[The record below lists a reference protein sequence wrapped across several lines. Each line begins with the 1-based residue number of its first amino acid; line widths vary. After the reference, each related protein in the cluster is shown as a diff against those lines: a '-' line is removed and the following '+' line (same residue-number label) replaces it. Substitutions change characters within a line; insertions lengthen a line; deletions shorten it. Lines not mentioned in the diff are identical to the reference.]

1 MPMTLD
7 TGRLEM
13 RKADEKTL
21 FESGSIRD
29 IMVKLAL
36 PTVLGQM
43 ITVIYNMADTFF
55 VGMLSDDAKMTAV
68 TVAMPCFMILSAIS
82 NLFGI
87 GGASAISRA
96 MGSGDRERA
105 ENEASFSFWGALVSG
120 SIYIILVAIFVHP
133 LVDILGGSNP
143 IVHIYTVSYILTAV
157 CAGGIMTVMGA
168 FFSHLLRSEGRGFEA
183 SFGIVLGGILNII
196 LDPIFMF
203 FVMPEGMEVAGAAAA
218 TAISNMV
225 SMVYFAL
232 VIFKRRSESVISISP
247 RKAIAGIKNQKD
259 ILSSGL
265 PAFCMTLCEN
275 VSYAVLDSLMAG
287 FGITVQ
293 AGVGVAKKINM
304 LAHSIVR
311 GMSQGMLPM
320 IAYSYASGN
329 RERMKKASRAS
340 SMFSVLSALICMAV
354 SLIFADGL
362 ADIFLEAGSE
372 SAMHAA
378 RILRIFAL
386 GAPFSAFAYTSIS
399 FFQATGHGGRS
410 LSLALMRKGILD
422 IPLMF
427 ILVRLFGAY
436 GAAAGTPI
444 ADGICAVAA
453 SFMMVSFMKRE
464 CGFKYRDKSIEHVQN
479 RNRVEKDMPMTAK
492 AVI

>member
-1 MPMTLD
+1 
-7 TGRLEM
+7 M

-21 FESGSIRD
+21 FETGSMKD
-29 IMVKLAL
+29 IMMKLAL

-55 VGMLSDDAKMTAV
+55 VGMLNDDAKMTAV

-96 MGSGDRERA
+96 MGSGDRDRA
-105 ENEASFSFWGALVSG
+105 ENESSFAFWGAFIAGV
-120 SIYIILVAIFVHP
+120 IYSVFVAAFIHP
-133 LVDILGGSNP
+133 LVNLLGGSNP
-143 IVHIYTVSYILTAV
+143 AVHGYTVSYMMIAV

-168 FFSHLLRSEGRGFEA
+168 FFSHILRSEGRGFEA
-183 SFGIVLGGILNII
+183 SFGVVLGGVLNII
-196 LDPIFMF
+196 LDPLFMF
-203 FVMPEGMEVAGAAAA
+203 VIMPRGMEVAGAAAA
-218 TAISNMV
+218 TAISNMA
-225 SMVYFAL
+225 SMIFFAV
-232 VIFKRRSESVISISP
+232 VIMRRRGESIINIKPARAV
-247 RKAIAGIKNQKD
+247 KGMKNQKD
-259 ILSSGL
+259 IFTSGL

-329 RERMKKASRAS
+329 RARMKKASRCS
-340 SMFSVLSALICMAV
+340 SMFSVLSALLCMTV
-354 SLIFADGL
+354 SLVFAEGL

-372 SAMHAA
+372 SAMHAS
-378 RILRIFAL
+378 RMLRLFAL

-399 FFQATGHGGRS
+399 FFQATGRGGRS
-410 LSLALMRKGILD
+410 LTLALMRKGILD

-427 ILVRLFGAY
+427 VLTRLFGAY

-444 ADGICAVAA
+444 ADAACAIAA
-453 SFMMVSFMKRE
+453 MFMMTSFMRRE
-464 CGFKYRDKSIEHVQN
+464 CCMKYDDKSCKHVQN
-479 RNRVEKDMPMTAK
+479 RKNKADDMPIPVE

>member
-1 MPMTLD
+1 
-7 TGRLEM
+7 M
-13 RKADEKTL
+13 RRADEKTL
-21 FESGSIRD
+21 FEHGSIKD
-29 IMVKLAL
+29 IMMKLAL

-55 VGMLSDDAKMTAV
+55 VGMLNDDAKMTAV

-96 MGSGDRERA
+96 MGSGDREKARS
-105 ENEASFSFWGALVSG
+105 EASFSFWGAFLTG
-120 SIYIILVAIFVHP
+120 IIYTVLVAAFVHP
-133 LVDILGGSNP
+133 LTNLLGGSNP
-143 IVHIYTVSYILTAV
+143 AVHGYTVSYILIAV
-157 CAGGIMTVMGA
+157 STGGIMTVMGA

-183 SFGIVLGGILNII
+183 SFGVVLGGILNII
-196 LDPIFMF
+196 LDPLFMF
-203 FVMPEGMEVAGAAAA
+203 VIMPEGMEVAGAAAA
-218 TAISNMV
+218 TAISNMA
-225 SMVYFAL
+225 SMLFFAFA
-232 VIFKRRSESVISISP
+232 IMRRRRASVISIKP
-247 RKAIAGIKNQKD
+247 RLAVAGARFSRD
-259 ILSSGL
+259 IFVSGL

-275 VSYAVLDSLMAG
+275 VSYAVLDSLIAS

-329 RERMKKASRAS
+329 RERMRKASRAS
-340 SMFSVLSALICMAV
+340 SMFSVVSALLCMTV
-354 SLIFADGL
+354 SLVFAEGL

-378 RILRIFAL
+378 RMLRLFAI

-399 FFQATGHGGRS
+399 FFQATGRGTKA

-427 ILVRLFGAY
+427 VLVRSFGAY
-436 GAAAGTPI
+436 GTAAATPI
-444 ADGICAVAA
+444 ADAICAIAA
-453 SFMMVSFMKRE
+453 VFMMVSFMNRE
-464 CGFKYRDKSIEHVQN
+464 CDLKDSDKIMEHIQN
-479 RNRVEKDMPMTAK
+479 RRMRHNSEPAQIK